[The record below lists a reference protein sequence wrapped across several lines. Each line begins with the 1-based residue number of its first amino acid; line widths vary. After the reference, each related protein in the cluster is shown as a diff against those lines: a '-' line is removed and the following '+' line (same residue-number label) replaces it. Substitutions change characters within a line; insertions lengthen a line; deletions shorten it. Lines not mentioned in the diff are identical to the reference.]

1 MTSRT
6 TAPTAAL
13 IGRTVRTSLAVIAL
27 GCVTTTSV
35 YAQTVP
41 APAAPAGATTTA
53 SSSTTPVAAS
63 KPSAQDQFIL
73 DNSFT
78 NSLDPVTVSQ
88 GSPSGPPVG
97 QGPAGKTAPSFSHF
111 PLIDVVTDFTQPG
124 VPFSSTGCSTE
135 VHNTKPSTCQYHAFD
150 PVDVGGTVRI
160 PITRNVYAAFDRLV
174 GGTLNQAV
182 ERVLTNPANISYGLV
197 KTGPG
202 VTYPG
207 YTRDVVLQYRLDELL
222 GKSVVVE
229 EGLAFRHRLYA
240 NDGSGVSSVPF
251 DCVGGLHTSACST
264 NSTEAHYAYLSL
276 TYSTPRIKELLRSTF
291 AFNITGEA
299 QNVDHHVGIVCSA
312 AQVTDGYFGCTHAEQ
327 IGYVDEN
334 PSQNRVYET
343 TQGVTWTIPLDKG
356 TALSA
361 RERWGALNWYENQPF
376 PFRWSTALDLAVNKN
391 MGRLFSLTLRH
402 SDYHSVEFGTT
413 GVNGLAPLST
423 YISPNVIHVA
433 SFQVIGTFHIDSG
446 SLFK

>member
-6 TAPTAAL
+6 TAPTTAL

-41 APAAPAGATTTA
+41 APAAPAGATT
-53 SSSTTPVAAS
+53 PVAATR
-63 KPSAQDQFIL
+63 PSAQDQFIL

-78 NSLDPVTVSQ
+78 SALDPVTVSQ
-88 GSPSGPPVG
+88 GSPSGPPSG
-97 QGPAGKTAPSFSHF
+97 QGPTAKTAPSFSHF

-124 VPFSSTGCSTE
+124 VTYSSAGCNAYAAPTG
-135 VHNTKPSTCQYHAFD
+135 HTKPSTCQYHAFD

-160 PITRNVYAAFDRLV
+160 PITKNVYAAFDRLI
-174 GGTLNQAV
+174 GGTLNQAT
-182 ERVLTNPANISYGLV
+182 ERVITEPANISYGTV

-202 VTYPG
+202 ASYG
-207 YTRDVVLQYRLDELL
+207 AYSRDVVLQYRLDELL

-251 DCVGGLHTSACST
+251 DCADGKHASGCTTA
-264 NSTEAHYAYLSL
+264 STEAHYAYLSL

-291 AFNITGEA
+291 AFNLTGSA

-312 AQVTDGYFGCTHAEQ
+312 TQVTDGYFGCTHANQ
-327 IGYVDEN
+327 VGYVDEN

-343 TQGVTWTIPLDKG
+343 TQGVTWTVPINAS

-376 PFRWSTALDLAVNKN
+376 PFRWATALDLAINKN
-391 MGRLFSLTLRH
+391 IGRAFSLTLRH

-413 GVNGLAPLST
+413 GVNGLAPLSGF
-423 YISPNVIHVA
+423 ISPNAIHVA
-433 SFQVIGTFHIDSG
+433 SYQVIGTFHLDTGKI
-446 SLFK
+446 FK